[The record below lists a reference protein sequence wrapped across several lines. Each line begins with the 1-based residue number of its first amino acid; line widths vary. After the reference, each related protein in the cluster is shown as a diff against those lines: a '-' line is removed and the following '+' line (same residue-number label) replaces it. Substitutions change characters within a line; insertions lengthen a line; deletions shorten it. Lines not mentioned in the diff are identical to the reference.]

1 MSKLKL
7 VLNREF
13 KSRVMKKSFLLIC
26 ILTPIVVTGLV
37 IAPILIQQSTFKQK
51 TVLIV
56 DDTIT
61 LGDLLQRDKS
71 SKFIKYINMP
81 LDATIE
87 EVAGRYENAV
97 DTLVLHLNKNFGI
110 ISNSPGQLY
119 SNGHPGP
126 GVLSTI
132 KNDCFDLFRKIQVYQ
147 MTQLNLEKI
156 DKRLGNTCNIQY
168 EGTGIDPQVKSYLS
182 LAGGLLMYL
191 LVLSYGVQVL
201 KGVQE
206 EKSNRIIEVM
216 LSSIRAVQL
225 MRGKIFGIGLAG
237 IVQFSIIIV
246 FSILLFSLV
255 QSIVD
260 INASDLVND
269 QIQRMNADGELID
282 AQIPTLTAEEI
293 DTLYAIEGL
302 KSFLPIFMV
311 VVPFLF
317 IGGFLLYAAFF
328 ATIGAASNPD
338 SDAQQYILPI
348 TGPIFISV
356 IIAMT
361 IMENPESNLVF
372 WSSIFPLTSPVVM
385 TARLPF
391 IDWSTEWWEVILSI
405 ILLFISV
412 WLSISFAAKVYKTAI
427 LMYGQKLSYS
437 NIWKWFKQ
445 SNR

>member
-1 MSKLKL
+1 M
-7 VLNREF
+7 
-13 KSRVMKKSFLLIC
+13 
-26 ILTPIVVTGLV
+26 
-37 IAPILIQQSTFKQK
+37 
-51 TVLIV
+51 
-56 DDTIT
+56 
-61 LGDLLQRDKS
+61 
-71 SKFIKYINMP
+71 
-81 LDATIE
+81 
-87 EVAGRYENAV
+87 
-97 DTLVLHLNKNFGI
+97 
-110 ISNSPGQLY
+110 
-119 SNGHPGP
+119 
-126 GVLSTI
+126 
-132 KNDCFDLFRKIQVYQ
+132 
-147 MTQLNLEKI
+147 
-156 DKRLGNTCNIQY
+156 
-168 EGTGIDPQVKSYLS
+168 
-182 LAGGLLMYL
+182 
-191 LVLSYGVQVL
+191 
-201 KGVQE
+201 
-206 EKSNRIIEVM
+206 
-216 LSSIRAVQL
+216 
-225 MRGKIFGIGLAG
+225 
-237 IVQFSIIIV
+237 
-246 FSILLFSLV
+246 

-269 QIQRMNADGELID
+269 QIQMMNADGELID